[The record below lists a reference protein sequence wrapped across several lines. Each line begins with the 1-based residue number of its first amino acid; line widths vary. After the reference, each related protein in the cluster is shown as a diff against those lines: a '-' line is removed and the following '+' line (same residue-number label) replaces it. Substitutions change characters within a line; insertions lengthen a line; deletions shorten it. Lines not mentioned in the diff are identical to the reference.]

1 LAARFLLKAIQRTL
15 SPFFRTKFGLVRGTN
30 EKGHLI
36 CDYARDK
43 EVLSLIDPLS
53 EAQIQ
58 YIERLGGKVSQY
70 LNGVEA
76 SQLIQELLKDDWR
89 VERAS
94 NIYAAERP

>member
-1 LAARFLLKAIQRTL
+1 
-15 SPFFRTKFGLVRGTN
+15 
-30 EKGHLI
+30 
-36 CDYARDK
+36 
-43 EVLSLIDPLS
+43 VLSLIDPLS

-94 NIYAAERP
+94 NIYAAERPAWKVKKTVTIELHGKSGKRKIKRQITRMTLRRFRLV